1 MNGIHDIGGMDNI
14 GPLEREEHEPV
25 FHEDWERLIFA
36 DTLAMLGA
44 GYFKTDEIRSAIE
57 WMPPAD
63 YLNASYYEKWLF
75 GLSALLVKKNVI
87 TEAEIDAGHSLV
99 EGGMRLPPLPKE
111 AAEFVMTNPVPAIAD
126 VDVPP
131 RFQVG
136 DEILTRN
143 INPTHHTRLPRYVR
157 GKRGLIEKDYGVF
170 PLPDAVAQGESDR
183 AQHVYSVRFSAR
195 ELWGDDA
202 SARDSLY
209 IDLFDDYMDPL

>member
-14 GPLEREEHEPV
+14 GPLDREENEPV

-63 YLNASYYEKWLF
+63 YLNASYYEKWLY
-75 GLSALLVKKNVI
+75 GLSALLVDKNVI
-87 TEAEIDAGHSLV
+87 TEAELDAGRSLG
-99 EGGMRLPPLPKE
+99 EGDMRLPPLPKE
-111 AAEFVMTNPVPAIAD
+111 AAEFVMTNPVPAGAD

-143 INPTHHTRLPRYVR
+143 INPRHHTRLPRYVR

-183 AQHVYSVRFSAR
+183 AQHVYSVRFTAR

-202 SARDSLY
+202 PAQDSLY
-209 IDLFDDYMDPL
+209 IDLFDDYMEPL